1 MANKKISQLTSMG
14 TVGIG
19 TDDYFV
25 TAESLGAGNYATV
38 KSTALQV
45 SEYVLN
51 PIAAT
56 QISGEDKDVYF
67 DNNDNW
73 DTASNTVTQNP
84 YLQVRVS
91 DGKLVTGSGIAN
103 AVGGDN
109 MGNCQA
115 TQDIDMQGHDITSLG
130 NIGFQGAADSKLL
143 NITAQDDVRL
153 QAGRDLVVSGNR
165 NILLK
170 AQGIDASLTPFIGE
184 VRVTGGNLDIDPD
197 YKLIVNE
204 IQAVQGSASND
215 DASISINGA
224 SRSVPAQYNVAESNY
239 TTINWRDSNVQYG
252 TVSNASPTAFNV
264 DFFNTALSTWD
275 TNLSDGQTLTFYL
288 KNNTSSSLSPTF
300 RLDGAAGDVEWGD
313 QYFPNGPPLY
323 DSKTTI
329 YTFIK
334 IGAKVFGSAITGY
347 AI

>member
-25 TAESLGAGNYATV
+25 TAESLAAGKYATV
-38 KSTALQV
+38 KSTPGQV
-45 SEYVLN
+45 AEFVLN
-51 PIAAT
+51 PIAAA

-91 DGKLVTGSGIAN
+91 DGKLVTGSGIGN

-115 TQDIDMQGHDITSLG
+115 TQNINMQGHDITSLG

-153 QAGRDLVVSGNR
+153 QAGRDLDLSGNR
-165 NILLK
+165 HIVLK
-170 AQGIDASLTPFIGE
+170 GRYVDASATPFSGNVNI
-184 VRVTGGNLDIDPD
+184 TGGNLDIDPN

-204 IQAVQGSASND
+204 IEGKGESTVGDEAVL
-215 DASISINGA
+215 SINGA
-224 SRSVPAQYNVAESNY
+224 FRSVPHDFDPSSVGTLY
-239 TTINWRDSNVQYG
+239 TVDWRDSNIQYLS
-252 TVSNASPTAFNV
+252 SNNV
-264 DFFNTALSTWD
+264 ANVNF
-275 TNLSDGQTLTFYL
+275 TNAVGGQTLTLYVRNSSGGDLNPNFRSGIGVDNLLRWSADDGDDPVL
-288 KNNTSSSLSPTF
+288 K
-300 RLDGAAGDVEWGD
+300 AG
-313 QYFPNGPPLY
+313 
-323 DSKTTI
+323 KTNV
-329 YTFIK
+329 YTFVNINQR
-334 IGAKVFGSAITGY
+334 IFASAITGY
-347 AI
+347 VY